1 MEKLNFNKFNK
12 INTELLPKIYKK
24 DDKFLVILE
33 ALNIWGEGN
42 NISEAYSN
50 YNNKIK
56 KAESITIDNSENS
69 ELFKEIVWRKRRNVF
84 LIILFLIGFVYAQM
98 AVFYNLAYK
107 FYKVQ
112 SVVSILNVIN
122 NKLNNINDQDKYLL
136 KKSIDNISKNLNLIM
151 NDK

>member
-12 INTELLPKIYKK
+12 INTEFMPKIYKK

-50 YNNKIK
+50 YNNKITK
-56 KAESITIDNSENS
+56 SESKTIDNSENS
-69 ELFKEIVWRKRRNVF
+69 ELFKEIVWRKRRNIL

-98 AVFYNLAYK
+98 AVIYSLAYK
-107 FYKVQ
+107 FYKVK
-112 SVVSILNVIN
+112 SVVSIIN
-122 NKLNNINDQDKYLL
+122 IMNEKLNNISIQDKHLL
-136 KKSIDNISKNLNLIM
+136 KKSIDDISKNLNNII
-151 NDK
+151 NN